1 MLTIFSALAL
11 AWLFMPQWPI
21 ALLPYLIYSVFHVA
35 VYTSSTLI
43 PALST
48 NMVPIIKAKL
58 MRKFEADVVPAL
70 QNQLVRKIENSVAP
84 ALQASLNVNLNPALK
99 ATLQTNTAPNLQAQL
114 QAVKVRAKFTP
125 VILATPAPGAEMVPP
140 SDSTDTFSVFIQ
152 KHYNASMSVLSQTMI
167 SFFIPQWIYPLFH
180 LVTRLAALP
189 ISTSSAKTNEV
200 SMGDS
205 TADNIRA
212 FITTYYDISMSA
224 VTSLEVSIWFSL
236 LISTVALQ
244 HWSWIM
250 IVLYTVFLRTRYDLD
265 DFTRLEAKAN
275 GFLDAQDIY
284 LPARPAWKI
293 AMKLTRGFYHISDP
307 KNYMG
312 GDSDP
317 KKIKNL

>member
-48 NMVPIIKAKL
+48 NMLPTIKANL

-84 ALQASLNVNLNPALK
+84 ALQASLDVNLTPALK

-125 VILATPAPGAEMVPP
+125 VILATPAPGAEMVPG
-140 SDSTDTFSVFIQ
+140 SDSTDRFSIFIQ
-152 KHYNASMSVLSQTMI
+152 KHYDASMSILSQTMI
-167 SFFIPQWIYPLFH
+167 SFFVPQWIYPLFH
-180 LVTRLAALP
+180 LVTRLAAVP
-189 ISTSSAKTNEV
+189 ISTSGANPNEV
-200 SMGDS
+200 SMSES
-205 TADNIRA
+205 TTDNIRA
-212 FITTYYDISMSA
+212 FISTYYDVSMSA
-224 VTSLEVSIWFSL
+224 ATSLEVSTWFSL
-236 LISTVALQ
+236 LISAVTFQ

-250 IVLYTVFLRTRYDLD
+250 IVLYTIFLRNRYDLD
-265 DFTRLEAKAN
+265 DFTRFEARAN
-275 GFLDAQDIY
+275 GFLDAQKMY

-293 AMKLTRGFYHISDP
+293 SLKLTRGFYYVSDP
-307 KNYMG
+307 RNYMG